1 MSINLN
7 VSSSLSVSNYT
18 NISVKTSFKV
28 DPSESIK
35 INVIMI
41 GNTYQLVLVFVS
53 VWLRM
58 NVIVGIECW
67 GQVNL

>member
-7 VSSSLSVSNYT
+7 VSLSVSNYM
-18 NISVKTSFKV
+18 NISVKRSFKV

-53 VWLRM
+53 V
-58 NVIVGIECW
+58 
-67 GQVNL
+67 